1 MADIN
6 QMNDTVD
13 SYLKGAIDK
22 WLDLGVDGIRVDA
35 VKHMPAGWLKNWVSN
50 IYEKHPV
57 FIFGEWYTGGTGN
70 DSQMTEFANTSG
82 MNLLDFRY
90 ANAVRNAIGTESDSM
105 KDLYNVKRN
114 ILTYVTI

>member
-1 MADIN
+1 
-6 QMNDTVD
+6 MNDTVD

-57 FIFGEWYTGGTGN
+57 FIFGEWYTGGTVN